1 MLGGAPE
8 VESRAAAPG
17 GDETGRCAAFTKD
30 TKTANE
36 GNRRLR
42 RLEQIRGRLP
52 PAGLPEW
59 ITLRGTH
66 KGAKI
71 RKGHKGIGRLECGA
85 EKRPSLTRKG
95 RCAIVVMM

>member
-30 TKTANE
+30 TKTASE

-42 RLEQIRGRLP
+42 RLKQIRGVLAH
-52 PAGLPEW
+52 AGLTE
-59 ITLRGTH
+59 I
-66 KGAKI
+66 
-71 RKGHKGIGRLECGA
+71 
-85 EKRPSLTRKG
+85 
-95 RCAIVVMM
+95 